1 MNRNAKNSFM
11 KISGAI
17 SAYKAATVE
26 ILTRYRDAD
35 ERAKRDAAQYKDE
48 DQRYQEAKAALV
60 AGARQELDA
69 ARARMGEIIKAEV
82 DNLRGV
88 LKDHVIIRPNPVFT
102 DVLKSYTDFDLQPT
116 ETEIKAM
123 LELSGGAALGLKMM
137 NAALEKVHSD
147 YRIEYTDVTAF
158 ERDIAYLAGLAERA
172 LCYAPEGCHHEICQ
186 LYADSPRLRN
196 GIDLGEKWSST
207 SLITQKM
214 IFESA
219 VDGLDAMSERWSAE
233 TVPSIKQLEDFYKD
247 NEDAT
252 AAEQFIADREA
263 VADAATV
270 TTTPDITKA
279 RQMGHDRAEANR
291 AARDVVQM
299 YADGRV

>member
-1 MNRNAKNSFM
+1 MNRNAKTAFTT
-11 KISGAI
+11 IQG
-17 SAYKAATVE
+17 AATAYRAAVAE
-26 ILTRYRDAD
+26 ILVKYRDAD
-35 ERAKRDAAQYKDE
+35 ERAKLDAAKYKDE
-48 DQRYQEAKAALV
+48 QTIYAEKHSALV
-60 AGARQELDA
+60 ADARQQLDA
-69 ARARMGEIIKAEV
+69 ARDKLGEIVKGEV
-82 DNLRGV
+82 DTLRGV
-88 LKDHVIIRPNPVFT
+88 LKDHVCIRPGNLFSDALRCYV
-102 DVLKSYTDFDLQPT
+102 DYDLQPT
-116 ETEIKAM
+116 ATEIEAM
-123 LELSGGAALGLKMM
+123 MELNGGTMLGLRMM

-147 YRIEYTDVTAF
+147 FRIEYTDATAF
-158 ERDIAYLAGLAERA
+158 ERDISNLCGLAERA

-186 LYADSPRLRN
+186 LYADSPRLR
-196 GIDLGEKWSST
+196 GGFDLGEKWSST

-279 RQMGHDRAEANR
+279 RQMAQINTK
-291 AARDVVQM
+291 AREILSA
-299 YADGRV
+299 YSERRV